1 LEFPDRKPEKELTR
15 LMLFD
20 MEQTGLK
27 FRDLEFSFNNPVSV
41 FGEDGKPQT
50 IYQSMWKAA
59 L

>member
-1 LEFPDRKPEKELTR
+1 
-15 LMLFD
+15 MLFD